1 MALILRVARMDH
13 GVMTSGRT
21 QHDDRS
27 RVAEAAW
34 AGLQHGGHDAVRLR
48 VQCGRGHH
56 VAAVYGTEV
65 GFVYVAPVR
74 ARSHGSSDLP
84 DEPRGDQEPHRWF
97 DLISEGEGA
106 MTIDDAL
113 PAWCDCG
120 HRSLSRAALLQWLAA
135 GERRVV
141 ID

>member
-1 MALILRVARMDH
+1 MALVLRAARVDH

-21 QHDDRS
+21 RRDDRS

-34 AGLQHGGHDAVRLR
+34 SGLPHGGHDAVRMR

-56 VAAVYGTEV
+56 VAVVYVTEV

-84 DEPRGDQEPHRWF
+84 DEPRGGQEPHRWF
-97 DLISEGEGA
+97 ELLSDGKRATNVG
-106 MTIDDAL
+106 DAL

-120 HRSLSRAALLQWLAA
+120 PRTLSRASVLQWLTS